1 MAGSEPSARDEGIRL
16 ADEVRALLV
25 DLHALDPSAEA
36 LSEAVDRVATVRD
49 SLGTAARLRWY
60 EVPADEIDDDAEAR
74 LRLEYRDHSLFRGE
88 RSPLAPPLTITN
100 AEREDGTPI
109 VVGEARI
116 DRGHEGPPGRIH
128 GGYVAGLFDDV
139 LSGTLGLVGGG
150 PAFTARLQVRYRK
163 PTPIDVD
170 LRFEAWVER
179 HSGRRLI
186 AKALC
191 IAGGEVT
198 AEAEALF
205 VTVSRDQDRRQGT
218 DTT

>member
-1 MAGSEPSARDEGIRL
+1 M
-16 ADEVRALLV
+16 
-25 DLHALDPSAEA
+25 
-36 LSEAVDRVATVRD
+36 
-49 SLGTAARLRWY
+49 
-60 EVPADEIDDDAEAR
+60 
-74 LRLEYRDHSLFRGE
+74 EYRDHSLFRGV
-88 RSPLAPPLTITN
+88 RSPLAPPMAISTS
-100 AEREDGTPI
+100 EDDAGTPI

-150 PAFTARLQVRYRK
+150 PALTARLQIRYRK

-179 HSGRRLI
+179 HSGRRLN
-186 AKALC
+186 AKARCL
-191 IAGGEVT
+191 AEGEVT

-205 VTVSRDQDRRQGT
+205 VTVTRDQERHQGT

>member
-1 MAGSEPSARDEGIRL
+1 MTESQERSAGIRL

-25 DLHALDPSAEA
+25 DLHTLDPTAEV
-36 LSEAVDRVATVRD
+36 LGEAADRVAAVRD
-49 SLGTAARLRWY
+49 SLGDVVRWRWY
-60 EVPADEIDDDAEAR
+60 EVPADEVDEDDEAR
-74 LRLEYRDHSLFRGE
+74 LRVEYRDHSLFRGG
-88 RSPLAPPLTITN
+88 RSPLAPPLAVTTGGDD
-100 AEREDGTPI
+100 ADKPI
-109 VVGEARI
+109 VVGEVRV
-116 DRGHEGPPGRIH
+116 DRCHEGPPGRIH

-139 LSGTLGLVGGG
+139 LSGTLGLVDAGQ
-150 PAFTARLQVRYRK
+150 AFTARLQIRYRK

-186 AKALC
+186 ARARCL
-191 IAGGEVT
+191 AGGEVT

-205 VTVSRDQDRRQGT
+205 VTVSRDQESLQGT